1 MNGQYRIVTQT
12 ILGVGKST
20 LFLLRVLAGLPS
32 VLARPF
38 LVVYQIYMVGVLSLI
53 IISISGL
60 FVGMVLALQGYTSLA
75 RFGAEETLGVI
86 VALSL
91 MRELGPVVTG
101 LLFAGRAGSSLA
113 AEIGLMRATEQL
125 SAMEMMAVDP
135 IKRVIGPRF
144 IAGVISMPL
153 LSAIFTTLGV
163 LGGYLIGVELLG
175 VDSGAYWSQI
185 QHAATFKDD
194 VLNGIIKSV
203 VFGAVVSWIAV
214 FQGYHAVPTSEG
226 VSRATTQTVVI
237 SSLAILG
244 LDFILTGLMFTGE

>member
-175 VDSGAYWSQI
+175 LIPVRIGRKYSMPRPSKM
-185 QHAATFKDD
+185 TF
-194 VLNGIIKSV
+194 ST
-203 VFGAVVSWIAV
+203 A
-214 FQGYHAVPTSEG
+214 
-226 VSRATTQTVVI
+226 
-237 SSLAILG
+237 SSKA
-244 LDFILTGLMFTGE
+244 